1 MAVFFSIQLFIL
13 SRRFAR
19 QYELTTVGIAQVKGL
34 NEVTAEN
41 TPERHTLCIF
51 SAHANL
57 CLTAPL
63 KPHTSRSRVG
73 L

>member
-1 MAVFFSIQLFIL
+1 MAVFFSTQLFIV
-13 SRRFAR
+13 SRRFAG

-51 SAHANL
+51 L
-57 CLTAPL
+57 RTP
-63 KPHTSRSRVG
+63 T
-73 L
+73 